1 MRMLVACYIQY
12 KKGEFMSQMNV
23 LREMSQS
30 KPNAFDNALEQLRIA
45 AEYLKL
51 EDGIHQMLSHPKR
64 EVTVSLPTRM
74 DNGDTHVFTGYR
86 VQYSDARGPSKG
98 GIRYHPNVS
107 LDEVKALAAWMT
119 WKCSVADIPF
129 GGAKGGVICNPKSMS
144 QPELERMTRRYTA
157 AIADFIGPYRDVPA
171 PDVYTN
177 AQVMAWIVDTY
188 SALKGYMVPEV
199 VTGKPISIGG
209 SLGRD
214 KATGR
219 GAVFCTVEAA
229 KVRKMDLKK
238 ATFAVEGFG
247 NAGANYA
254 EILQGYG
261 SKLLAA
267 SDSRG
272 GVMSRNGIDADKL
285 IAYKAKTGSVVG
297 MPGTQPVSDTE
308 LLKLD
313 VDILCPAALEN
324 TITPDVAKGIRAKLI
339 VECAN
344 GPTTPAADKV
354 IDSNGIFLIPD
365 ILANSGGV
373 IVSYLEWV
381 QNLNRMSWPEAE
393 VNAKLEAKITGA
405 FRDVHQTSLK
415 NSTSMRTGA
424 LMVGV
429 GRVADA
435 IRTLGIFP

>member
-1 MRMLVACYIQY
+1 
-12 KKGEFMSQMNV
+12 
-23 LREMSQS
+23 MSQS
-30 KPNAFDNALEQLRIA
+30 TPNPFDNALEQLRIA

-51 EDGIHQMLSHPKR
+51 EDGIHQMLAHPKR
-64 EVTVSLPTRM
+64 EVTVSLPVRM
-74 DNGDTHVFTGYR
+74 DSGETRVFTGYR
-86 VQYSDARGPSKG
+86 VQYSDSRGPSKG

-107 LDEVKALAAWMT
+107 LDEIKALACWMT
-119 WKCSVADIPF
+119 WKCSIADIPF
-129 GGAKGGVICNPKSMS
+129 GGAKGGVICDPKHMSMA
-144 QPELERMTRRYTA
+144 ELERMTRRYTA
-157 AIADFIGPYRDVPA
+157 AIADFIGPYRDIPA

-199 VTGKPISIGG
+199 VTGKPVSIGG

-219 GAVFCTVEAA
+219 GAVFCTIRAA
-229 KVRKMDLKK
+229 KIMKMDLKA

-261 SKLLAA
+261 PKLVAA
-267 SDSRG
+267 SDSKG
-272 GVMSRNGIDADKL
+272 GVMSRSGMDANKL
-285 IAYKAKTGSVVG
+285 IAFKDKTGSVTG
-297 MPGTQPVSDTE
+297 FPGTQPVTDEE
-308 LLKLD
+308 LLQLD
-313 VDILCPAALEN
+313 VDIICPAALEN
-324 TITPDVAKGIRAKLI
+324 TITPDVAKGVKAKI
-339 VECAN
+339 VAECAN
-344 GPTTPAADKV
+344 GPTTPAADKI
-354 IDSNGIFLIPD
+354 IDSNGIFLVPD

-381 QNLNRMSWPEAE
+381 QNLNRLSWPEVE
-393 VNAKLEAKITGA
+393 VNSKLEAKITGA
-405 FRDVHQTSLK
+405 FNEVYKTSQK
-415 NSTSMRTGA
+415 HGTSMRTAA

-435 IRTLGIFP
+435 IRTLGVFP

>member
-1 MRMLVACYIQY
+1 
-12 KKGEFMSQMNV
+12 MSQQKAV
-23 LREMSQS
+23 SAS
-30 KPNAFDNALEQLRIA
+30 KPNPFDSALEQLRIA

-107 LDEVKALAAWMT
+107 LDEVKALACWMT
-119 WKCSVADIPF
+119 WKCSIADIPF
-129 GGAKGGVICNPKSMS
+129 GGAKGGVICDPKSMS
-144 QPELERMTRRYTA
+144 LPELERMTRRYTA

-188 SALKGYMVPEV
+188 SVLKGYMVPEV
-199 VTGKPISIGG
+199 VTGKPVALGG

-214 KATGR
+214 TATGR

-229 KVRKMDLKK
+229 KTRGIDLKK

-247 NAGANYA
+247 NAGSNYA

-261 SKLLAA
+261 SKLVAVT
-267 SDSRG
+267 DSRG
-272 GVMSRNGIDADKL
+272 GVMREGGIDAAKL
-285 IAYKAKTGSVVG
+285 VAYKAKTGSVVG
-297 MPGTQPVSDTE
+297 YPGTQPVTDDE
-308 LLKLD
+308 LLQLD
-313 VDILCPAALEN
+313 VDVLCPAALEN
-324 TITPDVAKGIRAKLI
+324 AITADIAKGIKANVV

-354 IDSNGIFLIPD
+354 VDANKVFLVPD

-381 QNLNRMSWPEAE
+381 QNLNRLSWPEDE
-393 VNAKLEAKITGA
+393 VNSKLESKITSA
-405 FRDVHQTSLK
+405 FREVHKTSQK
-415 NSTSMRTGA
+415 YSTSMRTAA

-435 IRTLGIFP
+435 IRLLGIFP

>member
-1 MRMLVACYIQY
+1 ML
-12 KKGEFMSQMNV
+12 SQTN
-23 LREMSQS
+23 QP

-64 EVTVSLPTRM
+64 EVTVSIPTRM
-74 DNGDTHVFTGYR
+74 DSGETHVFTGYR

-107 LDEVKALAAWMT
+107 LDEVKALACWMT
-119 WKCSVADIPF
+119 WKCSIADIPF
-129 GGAKGGVICNPKSMS
+129 GGAKGGVICNPKAMS
-144 QPELERMTRRYTA
+144 QHELERMTRRYTA
-157 AIADFIGPYRDVPA
+157 AIADFIGPYRDIPA

-219 GAVFCTVEAA
+219 GAVFTTAEAA
-229 KVRKMDLKK
+229 KVKNLDLKK

-254 EILQGYG
+254 EILQDYG
-261 SKLLAA
+261 SKLVAA
-267 SDSRG
+267 SDSKG
-272 GVMSRNGIDADKL
+272 GVMSKNGIDAAKL
-285 IAYKAKTGSVVG
+285 IAFKGKTGSVVG
-297 MPGTQPVSDTE
+297 MAGTQPIDDDG
-308 LLKLD
+308 LLQLD

-324 TITPDVAKGIRAKLI
+324 AITPEIARGVRAKMI

-344 GPTTPAADKV
+344 GPTTPAADK
-354 IDSNGIFLIPD
+354 ILDSNKVFLVPD

-381 QNLNRMSWPEAE
+381 QNLDRISWPELE
-393 VNAKLEAKITGA
+393 VNTKLEDKITGA
-405 FRDVHQTSLK
+405 FKEVYRTSQK
-415 NSTSMRTGA
+415 HSTSMRTAA

>member
-1 MRMLVACYIQY
+1 MLNQIDQP
-12 KKGEFMSQMNV
+12 
-23 LREMSQS
+23 
-30 KPNAFDNALEQLRIA
+30 KPSAFDNALEQLRIA

-74 DNGDTHVFTGYR
+74 DSGETHVFTGYR

-107 LDEVKALAAWMT
+107 LDEVKALACWMT
-119 WKCSVADIPF
+119 WKCSIADIPF
-129 GGAKGGVICNPKSMS
+129 GGAKGGVICNPKAMS
-144 QPELERMTRRYTA
+144 QHELERMTRRYTA
-157 AIADFIGPYRDVPA
+157 AIADFIGPYRDIPA

-219 GAVFCTVEAA
+219 GAVFTTVEAA
-229 KVRKMDLKK
+229 KVKNLDLKK

-247 NAGANYA
+247 NAGSNYA

-261 SKLLAA
+261 SKLVAA
-267 SDSRG
+267 SDSKG
-272 GVMSRNGIDADKL
+272 GVMSKTGIDAAKL
-285 IAYKAKTGSVVG
+285 IAFKEKTGSVVG
-297 MPGTQPVSDTE
+297 MAGTQPVDDNG
-308 LLKLD
+308 LLQLD
-313 VDILCPAALEN
+313 VDVLCPAALEN
-324 TITPDVAKGIRAKLI
+324 AITPEIARGVRAKVI

-344 GPTTPAADKV
+344 GPTTPAADK
-354 IDSNGIFLIPD
+354 ILDSNRVFLVPD

-381 QNLNRMSWPEAE
+381 QNLDRISWPESE
-393 VNAKLEAKITGA
+393 VNTKLEDKITGA
-405 FRDVHQTSLK
+405 FKEVYKTSQK
-415 NSTSMRTGA
+415 HSTSMRTAA

>member
-1 MRMLVACYIQY
+1 MLRQTNRP
-12 KKGEFMSQMNV
+12 M
-23 LREMSQS
+23 
-30 KPNAFDNALEQLRIA
+30 PNAFDNALEQLRIA

-74 DNGDTHVFTGYR
+74 DSGETHVFTGYR

-107 LDEVKALAAWMT
+107 LDEVKALACWMT
-119 WKCSVADIPF
+119 WKCSIADIPF
-129 GGAKGGVICNPKSMS
+129 GGAKGGVICDPKAMS
-144 QPELERMTRRYTA
+144 QHELERMTRRYTT

-219 GAVFCTVEAA
+219 GAVFTTVEAA
-229 KVRKMDLKK
+229 RVENMDLKK

-261 SKLLAA
+261 SKLVAA
-267 SDSRG
+267 SDSKG
-272 GVMSRNGIDADKL
+272 GVMSKNSIDATKL
-285 IAYKAKTGSVVG
+285 IAYKEKTGSVVG
-297 MPGTQPVSDTE
+297 MAGTQPIDDDG
-308 LLKLD
+308 LLQLD

-324 TITPDVAKGIRAKLI
+324 AITPEIAKGVRAKLI

-354 IDSNGIFLIPD
+354 LDSNKVFLVPD

-381 QNLNRMSWPEAE
+381 QNLGRISWPELE
-393 VNAKLEAKITGA
+393 VNRKLEDKITGA
-405 FRDVHQTSLK
+405 FKEVYKASQKH
-415 NSTSMRTGA
+415 STSMRTAA

>member
-1 MRMLVACYIQY
+1 
-12 KKGEFMSQMNV
+12 MSQ
-23 LREMSQS
+23 LSALKQTSQS
-30 KPNAFDNALEQLRIA
+30 KPNPFENALEQLRIA

-51 EDGIHQMLSHPKR
+51 EDGIHQMLAHPKR

-86 VQYSDARGPSKG
+86 VQYSDARGPCKG
-98 GIRYHPNVS
+98 GIRYHPNVT
-107 LDEVKALAAWMT
+107 LDEVKALACWMT
-119 WKCSVADIPF
+119 WKCSIADIPF
-129 GGAKGGVICNPKSMS
+129 GGAKGGVICDPKHMS
-144 QPELERMTRRYTA
+144 QTELERMTRRYTA
-157 AIADFIGPYRDVPA
+157 GIADFIGPYRDIPA

-199 VTGKPISIGG
+199 VTGKPVSIGG

-214 KATGR
+214 TATGR
-219 GAVFCTVEAA
+219 GAVFCTREAA
-229 KVRKMDLKK
+229 KVKGMDLKK

-254 EILQGYG
+254 DILQEYG
-261 SKLLAA
+261 SKLVAA

-272 GVMSRNGIDADKL
+272 AVTSKNGIDVKKL
-285 IAYKAKTGSVVG
+285 IQYKEKTGSVVG
-297 MPGTQPVSDTE
+297 MPGTQAVSDRD
-308 LLKLD
+308 LLQLD
-313 VDILCPAALEN
+313 VDVLCPAALEN
-324 TITPDVAKGIRAKLI
+324 TITPDVAKGVKAKLV

-344 GPTTPAADKV
+344 GPTTPEADKV
-354 IDSNGIFLIPD
+354 IDRNGITLVPD
-365 ILANSGGV
+365 VLANSGGV

-381 QNLNRMSWPEAE
+381 QNLDRIRWPEDE
-393 VNAKLEAKITGA
+393 VNSKLEQKITGA
-405 FRDVHQTSLK
+405 FRDVYDTSKK
-415 NSTSMRTGA
+415 NGTSMRTAA

-435 IRTLGIFP
+435 IRILGIFP

>member
-1 MRMLVACYIQY
+1 MAQKSMMR
-12 KKGEFMSQMNV
+12 
-23 LREMSQS
+23 QS
-30 KPNAFDNALEQLRIA
+30 DQPKTSAFENALEQLRIA

-74 DNGDTHVFTGYR
+74 DTGETHVFTGYR

-107 LDEVKALAAWMT
+107 LDEVKALACWMT
-119 WKCSVADIPF
+119 WKCSIADIPF
-129 GGAKGGVICNPKSMS
+129 GGAKGGVICDPKSMS
-144 QPELERMTRRYTA
+144 QHELERMTRRYTA

-177 AQVMAWIVDTY
+177 AQIMAWIVDTY
-188 SALKGYMVPEV
+188 SLLKGYMVPEV
-199 VTGKPISIGG
+199 VTGKPIALGG

-219 GAVFCTVEAA
+219 GAVFTTVEAA
-229 KVRKMDLKK
+229 KVKNLDLKK

-247 NAGANYA
+247 NAGSNYA

-261 SKLLAA
+261 SKLVAA
-267 SDSRG
+267 TDSKG
-272 GVMSRNGIDADKL
+272 GAMSRNGIDVAKL
-285 IAYKAKTGSVVG
+285 IAHKEKTGSVVG
-297 MPGTQPVSDTE
+297 MAGTQPIDDDG
-308 LLKLD
+308 LLQLD
-313 VDILCPAALEN
+313 VDVLCPAALEN
-324 TITPDVAKGIRAKLI
+324 AITPEIARGVKARVI

-344 GPTTPAADKV
+344 GPTTPAADK
-354 IDSNGIFLIPD
+354 ILDSNKVFLVPD

-381 QNLNRMSWPEAE
+381 QNLGRTSWPESE
-393 VNAKLEAKITGA
+393 VNAKLETKITGA
-405 FRDVHQTSLK
+405 FKEVHQTSQK
-415 NSTSMRTGA
+415 HSTSMRTAA

-435 IRTLGIFP
+435 IRLLGIFP